1 MKLIF
6 FFLLVFIFFACERN
20 RTDEVKSALQRYDQ
34 FILSM
39 QPDSLAACFLPDGKL
54 GGEGQPAIVG
64 QDSIRI
70 FLKSF
75 QGAKVLKNESTS
87 SKIEINGEVAHQMG
101 EYQQVIVLLEKGDT
115 LQLTGH
121 FDATWIEVEKSVW
134 KLKTMYTSNYT
145 NRKYS
150 EVK

>member
-1 MKLIF
+1 M
-6 FFLLVFIFFACERN
+6 
-20 RTDEVKSALQRYDQ
+20 
-34 FILSM
+34 
-39 QPDSLAACFLPDGKL
+39 
-54 GGEGQPAIVG
+54 
-64 QDSIRI
+64 
-70 FLKSF
+70 
-75 QGAKVLKNESTS
+75 
-87 SKIEINGEVAHQMG
+87 AHQIG

-121 FDATWIEVEKSVW
+121 FDAIWIEVEKSVW